1 MRELRLVAVSD
12 DGSHLVVRSNEPD
25 GEQFRLPLD
34 ERLRA
39 AVRRDVPRVSQ
50 LEIRRES
57 SLTPREIQ
65 ARLRAGES
73 PEDVAHA
80 AGVSVER
87 VTRFEG
93 PVLAERQR
101 RVEEARAATPH
112 RPGGS
117 PHEPLGDLA
126 EAFLARE
133 RVDPESVAWDACL
146 GEDGTWLV
154 LLSYRVGDRTR
165 SARWSWDVGRHH
177 LAPLDK
183 GAEIIAQPPPDPS
196 PLPRLAPVVTAAPAV
211 HDPWAPEGTSE
222 PTPTLLVEDELSEL
236 GRRAAAPEAVRLP
249 PTAAAADPPAAAV
262 SEQPAAADDVPAVAE
277 VPTVEDELTH
287 DVGTAEPTRA
297 GGPRSAR
304 RASVPSWD
312 DILLG
317 TRPQP

>member
-39 AVRRDVPRVSQ
+39 AVRRDVPRLSQ

-73 PEDVAHA
+73 PEDVAQA
-80 AGVSVER
+80 AGVPVDR

-117 PHEPLGDLA
+117 PYEPLGDLA
-126 EAFLARE
+126 EAFLTRE
-133 RVDPESVAWDACL
+133 RVDPASVAWDACL
-146 GEDGTWLV
+146 GEEGTWLV

-262 SEQPAAADDVPAVAE
+262 SEQPAAADDVAAVAE
-277 VPTVEDELTH
+277 VPTVEDELTP